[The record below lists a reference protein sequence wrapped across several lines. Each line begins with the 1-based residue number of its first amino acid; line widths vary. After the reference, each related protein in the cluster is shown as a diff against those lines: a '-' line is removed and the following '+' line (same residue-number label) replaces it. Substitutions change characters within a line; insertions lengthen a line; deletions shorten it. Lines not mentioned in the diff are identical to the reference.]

1 MPNLE
6 PQENFATMRIVQIT
20 DLHVSQEGKE
30 SFGVDVRANFL
41 KIRDAI
47 AALNPD
53 HLVVSGDL
61 CLNIGERPIY
71 NWIKPYL
78 DGLNIPYDIIS
89 GNHDD
94 PVMMAEAFGIEEL
107 LSNKELYF
115 QKKIGNKEIL
125 FLDTTTGVVSA
136 EQLSWLKTRLAEMDC
151 DVVIFM
157 HHPPLYAGV
166 PYMDSNHSLQ
176 NQEEVQKILFEFP
189 HSITVFTG
197 HYHVEKT
204 ITKKNI
210 TVHITPS
217 CYFQIDQTSEAFKV
231 DHHRIGFRE
240 ILCQDDTIVSTVRY
254 L

>member
-1 MPNLE
+1 
-6 PQENFATMRIVQIT
+6 MRIVQIT
-20 DLHVSQEGKE
+20 DLHVSPEGDE

-47 AALNPD
+47 EALNPD
-53 HLVVSGDL
+53 HVVVSGDL
-61 CLNIGERPIY
+61 CLNIGERPVY
-71 NWIKPYL
+71 NWIRPYL
-78 DGLNIPYDIIS
+78 DDLNIPYDVIS

-94 PVMMAEAFGIEEL
+94 PVMLAEAFGIEQL
-107 LSNKELYF
+107 LQNKELYF
-115 QKKIGNKEIL
+115 HKKIGNKEVL
-125 FLDTTTGVVSA
+125 FLDTTTGVVS
-136 EQLSWLKTRLAEMDC
+136 ETQLTWLTQKLGQLDQNI
-151 DVVIFM
+151 VIFM
-157 HHPPLYAGV
+157 HHPPFYAGV

-176 NQEEVQKILFEFP
+176 NLDEVQEVLFNFP
-189 HSITVFTG
+189 HEITVFTG

-204 ITKKNI
+204 LREKNV

-240 ILCQDDTIVSTVRY
+240 IFCQNGTIRSTVRY